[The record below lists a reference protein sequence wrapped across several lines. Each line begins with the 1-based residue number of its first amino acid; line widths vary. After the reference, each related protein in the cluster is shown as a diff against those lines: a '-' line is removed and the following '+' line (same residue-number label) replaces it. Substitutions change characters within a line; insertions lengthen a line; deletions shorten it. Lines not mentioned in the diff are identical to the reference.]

1 MPQSMLAAS
10 QPLQLE
16 QAEVLRK
23 GFCSAGRC
31 QRIVMLTGHSHMSE
45 VYSINTADTGL
56 SSEILGFIKP

>member
-1 MPQSMLAAS
+1 
-10 QPLQLE
+10 LQ

-23 GFCSAGRC
+23 SFCNAGRC
-31 QRIVMLTGHSHMSE
+31 QRIIMLTGHSHISE